1 MQQQL
6 TNAEYHARPELSA
19 SQCKVLLENPHK
31 FYLGLG
37 TEANEAMRFGSIV
50 HKLILEPEDFDRE
63 YAVSPKFD
71 GRTTKGKA
79 DKAAFEAQN
88 QTNEIITI
96 ESYQLAEKC
105 AESVLNSRAN
115 KLLKNGI
122 AEAAV
127 FGQLNG
133 VDCRCKP
140 DYYVPS
146 KQLIVDIKTCADS
159 SPEGFTRMNANF
171 KYYLQA
177 AFYMDVMASAG
188 KPIKQF
194 VFVCV
199 NKSSSPYMVGLYQ
212 LSQTAIEIGRAQYQ
226 EAIRVLNSIKDFN
239 EPIYKD
245 KAGHF
250 IQTIDLPIWVINQV
264 NQQAE
269 MNYAS

>member
-1 MQQQL
+1 MQPQL
-6 TNAEYHARPELSA
+6 TNAEYHTREELSA
-19 SQCKVLLENPHK
+19 SQCKILLENPHK
-31 FYLGLG
+31 YYLGLG
-37 TEANEAMRFGSIV
+37 TEETEAMRFGSVV
-50 HKLILEPEDFDRE
+50 HKLILEPEDFNRE

-79 DKAAFEAQN
+79 DKAQFELEHQSK
-88 QTNEIITI
+88 EIITT
-96 ESYQLAEKC
+96 ESYGLAEKC
-105 AESVLNSRAN
+105 AESVLNSRAR
-115 KLLKNGI
+115 KLLKNGVS
-122 AEAAV
+122 EQAV
-127 FGQLNG
+127 FGQIAG
-133 VDCRCKP
+133 VNCRCKP

-212 LSQTAIEIGRAQYQ
+212 LSQTAIDIGRAQYQ
-226 EAIRVLNSIKDFN
+226 EAIRVLQSIDRFN

-245 KAGHF
+245 KEGHF
-250 IQTIDLPIWVINQV
+250 IQTIDLPFWVINKV
-264 NQQAE
+264 NQE
-269 MNYAS
+269 VNYAS

>member
-1 MQQQL
+1 MQMQL

-31 FYLGLG
+31 FYLGLETAQ
-37 TEANEAMRFGSIV
+37 TEAMKFGSVV
-50 HKLILEPEDFDRE
+50 HKLILEPEDFDNE

-88 QTNEIITI
+88 QANEVITI

-115 KLLKNGI
+115 KLLKNGMVEQ
-122 AEAAV
+122 AF
-127 FGQLNG
+127 FGQIAG
-133 VDCRCKP
+133 IKCRCKP

-146 KQLIVDIKTCADS
+146 QQLAIDIKTCTNS
-159 SPEGFTRMNANF
+159 SAEEFEKSLVNF

-177 AFYMDVMASAG
+177 AFYMDVMASIG
-188 KPIKQF
+188 KPVKQF
-194 VFVCV
+194 IFVCV
-199 NKSSSPYMVGLYQ
+199 SKSPPYVVGIYR
-212 LSQTAIEIGRAQYQ
+212 LSQVAIDIGRAQYN
-226 EAIRVLNSIKDFN
+226 EAIRIYQSIDQFK
-239 EPIYKD
+239 EPIHKD

-250 IQTIDLPIWVINQV
+250 IQTIDLPVWFV
-264 NQQAE
+264 NKVSQE
-269 MNYAS
+269 VSYG